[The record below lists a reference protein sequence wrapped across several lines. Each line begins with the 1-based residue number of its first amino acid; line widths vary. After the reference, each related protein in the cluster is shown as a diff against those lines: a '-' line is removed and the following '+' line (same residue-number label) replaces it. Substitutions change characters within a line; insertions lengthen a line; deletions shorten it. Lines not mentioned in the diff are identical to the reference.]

1 MDPRGGV
8 AEAMT
13 EHVSRVEAL
22 EAIARLNELERIVPI
37 LRSALAQIE
46 ANDRG
51 AHAVARLALQ
61 EADRKPKGDE

>member
-1 MDPRGGV
+1 MS
-8 AEAMT
+8 
-13 EHVSRVEAL
+13 EHVTRIGTI

-37 LRSALAQIE
+37 LRTALAQIE
-46 ANDRG
+46 ADDRG